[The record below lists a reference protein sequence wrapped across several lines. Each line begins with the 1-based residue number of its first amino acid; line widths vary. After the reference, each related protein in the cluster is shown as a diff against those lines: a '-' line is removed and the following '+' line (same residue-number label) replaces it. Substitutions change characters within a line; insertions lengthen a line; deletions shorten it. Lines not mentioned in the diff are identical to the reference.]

1 MNKVKK
7 YEEFINEEINLKKA
21 LTGATLGAGLAFSN
35 PSISQTNTQNQ
46 EVSQSINKQIDTKI
60 SGWNGLK
67 WGDSLDIVKE
77 KFPNSEEFKRY
88 YKTEGVDSISLRI
101 SDYKIPIGLGD
112 SIISDVLL
120 SFDNKKLKSVSFDI
134 SSEISNF
141 KKVKNYFNTNYWLGN
156 STEDKA
162 VWSGELGEVTLTESQ
177 TTTNYSTTGYSV
189 NNYQTKIVIS
199 KSNKNFDMNQ
209 LTDSQK
215 FDMLRNELINMKNE
229 QTELKL
235 NLYKCQKEFKVGVGM
250 VGAGL
255 GLGILGAALMKDE
268 PGIGK
273 PVVIIGSVLS
283 LAGSVVIIDSHK
295 FIGRASLTGITI
307 NIKDEKKPAFDKVQ
321 PGDYFLYM
329 GPGQ

>member
-1 MNKVKK
+1 MNKVKT
-7 YEEFINEEINLKKA
+7 YDQFINEEINIKKA
-21 LTGATLGAGLAFSN
+21 LTGAALGASLAFSN
-35 PSISQTNTQNQ
+35 PVISQTNTKTQ

-60 SGWNGLK
+60 SGWDGLK
-67 WGDSLDIVKE
+67 WGDSLDMVKE

-88 YKTEGVDSISLRI
+88 YETEGVDSISLRI
-101 SDYKIPIGLGD
+101 SDYKLPIGPGD
-112 SIISDVLL
+112 SIISDVFL
-120 SFDNKKLKSVSFDI
+120 SFHDRKLKSVEFNV
-134 SSEISNF
+134 SSESSNF
-141 KKVKNYFNTNYWLGN
+141 KKVKNYFNTNYWQGN

-162 VWSGELGEVTLTESQ
+162 VWTGELGEIKLTESQ

-229 QTELKL
+229 QTEVKL
-235 NLYKCQKEFKVGVGM
+235 NLYKCHKEFKVGVGM

-255 GLGILGAALMKDE
+255 GLGILGAALMKDD

-295 FIGRASLTGITI
+295 FIGRASLTGITVD
-307 NIKDEKKPAFDKVQ
+307 IKDKKKPSFNSIQ

-329 GPGQ
+329 GPSQ